1 MKTFALCLSLMG
13 LLFLVADSTAADP
26 KKEDVPKLL
35 KNLKSRDA
43 KVRIA
48 AAKDLGMIGAIRAA
62 DAQEAVP
69 VLFDLLKKERN
80 AEVRKA
86 YLDALGQMDPEPKEA
101 VPAFKDALS
110 DRSPVV
116 RIAAAGAL
124 GRLGKDAEEAIPDL
138 EKLQKD
144 KDKNVIRAAS
154 MALRSIRD
162 QKKKNN

>member
-1 MKTFALCLSLMG
+1 MKMLALGLSMAG
-13 LLFLVADSTAADP
+13 LLFLVADATAADP

-48 AAKDLGMIGAIRAA
+48 AAKDLGLIGAIRAA

-69 VLFDLLKKERN
+69 VLFELLKKEKDV
-80 AEVRKA
+80 EVRKA
-86 YLDALGQMDPEPKEA
+86 YLDALGKMDPDPKEA
-101 VPAFKDALS
+101 VPAFKDALK
-110 DRSPVV
+110 DRSPAV
-116 RIAAAGAL
+116 RMAAAGAL

-144 KDKNVIRAAS
+144 KDKNVIRAAN
-154 MALRSIRD
+154 MALRCIRD
-162 QKKKNN
+162 HKKNNN